1 MLSTKKLTYKN
12 LKNGAIAYSFEI
24 SNGIR
29 ESCSIKEQGENVI
42 LVCFNKKYHF
52 KSEWFFREET
62 KKLFEKLAEQD
73 AKYFE

>member
-1 MLSTKKLTYKN
+1 MLSTRKLTYKN
-12 LKNGAIAYSFEI
+12 LKNGGIQYSFEI

-29 ESCSIKEQGENVI
+29 QSCSIKEQGENVI

-62 KKLFEKLAEQD
+62 KKLFEYLAEQEV
-73 AKYFE
+73 KEFE

>member
-12 LKNGAIAYSFEI
+12 LKNGGINYSFEI
-24 SNGIR
+24 SNGVR
-29 ESCSIKEQGENVI
+29 QDCYIKEQGNRVFI
-42 LVCFNKKYHF
+42 ICFNKKYSF
-52 KSEWFFREET
+52 SKEWFFREET